1 MVQKKIKVGFII
13 ASNSNWL
20 GEFNYFKS
28 LIGSINDLNEE
39 TRIELYLFT
48 SRNEKFFTKKN
59 FNRINIVK
67 TKFLNP
73 NGVLHYIKRI
83 SSYFFGKYDPIL
95 IFLLKRYSINILSHY
110 KPLFGFK
117 NISWLPDFQHIHYP
131 NFFSRKE
138 LSYRDKLYNNYIKNS
153 DSLVVSSKSSKKD
166 LIKFGSLKKKINILN
181 FVPRMNFSIIKNKNF
196 LNKEIDIKKRYI
208 FIPNQFWIHKNHI
221 CIIEALKILKNKGLN
236 IQCILTGSKID
247 HRKPNHFKN
256 LMKKIKKYD
265 LIKEIKYRGILPYEK
280 IINLLYHAEV
290 IINPSYFEGWSTVV
304 EEAKI
309 LDKKILLSNIE
320 VHHEQNPKNG
330 LYFNPDNPKELANS
344 IINSFKGKK
353 KMKDINKLIKIYE
366 HKKILFAKKYID
378 IVMRLY
384 N

>member
-1 MVQKKIKVGFII
+1 
-13 ASNSNWL
+13 
-20 GEFNYFKS
+20 
-28 LIGSINDLNEE
+28 
-39 TRIELYLFT
+39 
-48 SRNEKFFTKKN
+48 
-59 FNRINIVK
+59 
-67 TKFLNP
+67 
-73 NGVLHYIKRI
+73 
-83 SSYFFGKYDPIL
+83 
-95 IFLLKRYSINILSHY
+95 
-110 KPLFGFK
+110 
-117 NISWLPDFQHIHYP
+117 
-131 NFFSRKE
+131 
-138 LSYRDKLYNNYIKNS
+138 
-153 DSLVVSSKSSKKD
+153 
-166 LIKFGSLKKKINILN
+166 
-181 FVPRMNFSIIKNKNF
+181 
-196 LNKEIDIKKRYI
+196 
-208 FIPNQFWIHKNHI
+208 
-221 CIIEALKILKNKGLN
+221 
-236 IQCILTGSKID
+236 
-247 HRKPNHFKN
+247 
-256 LMKKIKKYD
+256 MKKIKKYD